1 MEINL
6 TQQNDTTVLSLNG
19 MLDSSSTPQFKEK
32 MSELLDTT
40 PLDIRLDLTRLAYI
54 SSQGL
59 RLLLT
64 LMKEV
69 DAKGGKLVFLGV
81 QPAVMEVFNMSGL
94 SQIMQFV

>member
-40 PLDIRLDLTRLAYI
+40 PLDIRLDLTHLAYI

-69 DAKGGKLVFLGV
+69 DAKGGKLVFQGV